1 MLNLDIFDS
10 SIDITSTYQSTVIW
24 NHRSFCG
31 NCLSSLYP
39 VAVFFFLKLIVCP
52 LKNGNL
58 CRAFLEM
65 SIKDW
70 SEPKQNIKGESV
82 AFVFPI

>member
-1 MLNLDIFDS
+1 MWIFL
-10 SIDITSTYQSTVIW
+10 TVVLTLQVHIKV
-24 NHRSFCG
+24 
-31 NCLSSLYP
+31 LSYGAIGAFVETASAVCTLSQCF
-39 VAVFFFLKLIVCP
+39 VFFQKLIVCP

-70 SEPKQNIKGESV
+70 SEPKQNIKAASV